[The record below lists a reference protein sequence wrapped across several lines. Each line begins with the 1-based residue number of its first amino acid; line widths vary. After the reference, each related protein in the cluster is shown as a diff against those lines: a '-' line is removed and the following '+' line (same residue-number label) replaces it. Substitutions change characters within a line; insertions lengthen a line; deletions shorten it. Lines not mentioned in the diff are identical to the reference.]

1 MRCASLA
8 AHRWPVLALGLLLVV
23 SGGLWSWLLFL
34 ARGAFASDQRR
45 LDTGPTVTALATVVA
60 VDPPM
65 HAAGQPVP
73 WPDGVARSAVH
84 YTFGYRDQTFP
95 GSSFAPLGKHAV
107 GEPATVELLPNEP
120 NRNRL
125 LGTLLYLER
134 PWLQPAPWLVATVVP
149 GALVLLGWL
158 ASAFQLRTVL
168 MHGDATVATVLGVR
182 PVRWLVPE
190 MLEVRFVFRDHR
202 ARLCRGRHWVR
213 LHGSLGQRLRAAPCQ
228 GQGLRLPLLHDRRF
242 PQWHRLALPEAFARA
257 APVANP
263 SAQP

>member
-1 MRCASLA
+1 MRCAALA
-8 AHRWPVLALGLLLVV
+8 AHRWPVLLVGTLLVV
-23 SGGLWSWLLFL
+23 AGCLWSWLLFL
-34 ARGAFASDQRR
+34 ARSALASDQQR
-45 LDTGPTVTALATVVA
+45 LDAGPTVQVPATVVA
-60 VDPPM
+60 LDPPLPAEG
-65 HAAGQPVP
+65 HAVP
-73 WPDGVARSAVH
+73 WPDGIDRCAV
-84 YTFGYRDQTFP
+84 YYAFRYRDQTWP
-95 GSSFAPLGKHAV
+95 GCSFAPVGTCAV
-107 GEPATVELLPNEP
+107 GQTATVELLPDEP
-120 NRNRL
+120 NRSRL
-125 LGTLLYLER
+125 VGSLLHLR
-134 PWLQPAPWLVATVVP
+134 RRWLQPEPWLVATVVP

-190 MLEVRFVFRDHR
+190 MLAVRFAFRDHR

-213 LHGSLGQRLRAAPCQ
+213 VHGSLGQRLLAAPCQ